1 MTSIRF
7 TISIFY
13 LALLPGL
20 AAAPPLAKRMDE
32 AMHDEMARQELVG
45 LAVGVVK
52 DGKIAH
58 LNGYGLANREQQ
70 LPVTRRTMFRWASIS
85 KPITAVAAMQLWERG
100 SLDIES
106 EPRRYVTEFPDKE
119 APIRVRHLFCH
130 LGGIVHYTNG
140 KVIRTRRDYPVE
152 NPFESVIYA
161 LDTFRESPLV
171 NAPGEKFAYTT
182 HGFILLSAVVERA
195 GNQKFI
201 DQIRDRIAK
210 PMKMETLQPDY
221 QWKAIPHRAV
231 GYRKRDGEI
240 VVSTDTDVSWKLGG
254 GGFISNIDDMAKFAV
269 GLLNHRFV
277 KPATRQKM
285 WTPQKT
291 NAGHQLGYALGFS
304 RNHYRDGALQS
315 WKPSG
320 TGIEAVGHG
329 GGQEKTRTYM
339 VILPEQRQ
347 AVVVM
352 TNSENGNSKR
362 IAERLLQVM
371 RPTAPKPAE

>member
-1 MTSIRF
+1 M
-7 TISIFY
+7 
-13 LALLPGL
+13 
-20 AAAPPLAKRMDE
+20 
-32 AMHDEMARQELVG
+32 
-45 LAVGVVK
+45 
-52 DGKIAH
+52 
-58 LNGYGLANREQQ
+58 
-70 LPVTRRTMFRWASIS
+70 
-85 KPITAVAAMQLWERG
+85 
-100 SLDIES
+100 
-106 EPRRYVTEFPDKE
+106 
-119 APIRVRHLFCH
+119 
-130 LGGIVHYTNG
+130 
-140 KVIRTRRDYPVE
+140 E

-195 GNQKFI
+195 GKQKFI
-201 DQIRDRIAK
+201 DQVRDRIAK

-347 AVVVM
+347 AAVVM

-362 IAERLLQVM
+362 IAERLLNIIMPQDSQQS
-371 RPTAPKPAE
+371 E